1 MEQTMQMENKAVY
14 LDPFRYNEFEGFNSH
29 NHIVVTEVGDGTSV
43 VEVKLAPESLNPLGM
58 AHGGLI
64 FTLCDVATGVAA
76 RTGGRITVTLDSNIH
91 FLRRA
96 KDTEK
101 LVARGRVVKAHDRP
115 CHGGGV
121 RRYGQAHRDR
131 RYDGLLC
138 GREHIHGS
146 RGTKVSTE

>member
-1 MEQTMQMENKAVY
+1 MAQNMQTENKAVY

-43 VEVKLAPESLNPLGM
+43 VEVKLVQESLNPLGM

-76 RTGGRITVTLDSNIH
+76 RTGGRITVTLDSNIQGH
-91 FLRRA
+91 GKARRA
-96 KDTEK
+96 RP
-101 LVARGRVVKAHDRP
+101 RGQGRPHDRP

-121 RRYGQAHRDR
+121 RRYGQAHRNR

-138 GREHIHGS
+138 GREHIHGH

>member
-1 MEQTMQMENKAVY
+1 MTTEETISSQKILETLRANLSAINATVDHQEA
-14 LDPFRYNEFEGFNSH
+14 S
-29 NHIVVTEVGDGTSV
+29 VVTEVGDGTSV
-43 VEVKLAPESLNPLGM
+43 VEVKLVQESLNPLGM

-101 LVARGRVVKAHDRP
+101 LVARGRVVKEGRTT
-115 CHGGGV
+115 
-121 RRYGQAHRDR
+121 
-131 RYDGLLC
+131 GLVTAEVFNDEGKLIATADMTVYYVD
-138 GREHIHGS
+138 EN
-146 RGTKVSTE
+146 TYTDPTVQK

>member
-64 FTLCDVATGVAA
+64 FTLCDVATG
-76 RTGGRITVTLDSNIH
+76 GPITVTLDSNIH

-96 KDTEK
+96 KGTEK
-101 LVARGRVVKAHDRP
+101 LVARGRVVKAGRTT
-115 CHGGGV
+115 
-121 RRYGQAHRDR
+121 
-131 RYDGLLC
+131 GLVTAEVFDDTDKLIATADMTVYYVD
-138 GREHIHGS
+138 EN
-146 RGTKVSTE
+146 TYTDPAAQK